1 MLIISNQGTD
11 PVDIVTTAG
20 ETASIGAGGHI
31 SLELGNGFTV
41 LPHGVTRAEPAVSP
55 QQSQPSDVA
64 NFTVPGGVE
73 FTEWGIRPFTIEGA
87 QALDAAG
94 FTRVLTEEDAAA
106 DLDGRERGLPTF
118 VGSAEQV
125 AAAEAFLAEMAA
137 NPKGGEIPAPKP
149 AATDTIAPADTSD
162 AAVVHADP
170 ETDEAA

>member
-41 LPHGVTRAEPAVSP
+41 LPHGVTRAEPVVSP
-55 QQSQPSDVA
+55 TGLEPVVPPTGLEAGQPP
-64 NFTVPGGVE
+64 NN
-73 FTEWGIRPFTIEGA
+73 
-87 QALDAAG
+87 LAA
-94 FTRVLTEEDAAA
+94 
-106 DLDGRERGLPTF
+106 
-118 VGSAEQV
+118 
-125 AAAEAFLAEMAA
+125 LAEMAA